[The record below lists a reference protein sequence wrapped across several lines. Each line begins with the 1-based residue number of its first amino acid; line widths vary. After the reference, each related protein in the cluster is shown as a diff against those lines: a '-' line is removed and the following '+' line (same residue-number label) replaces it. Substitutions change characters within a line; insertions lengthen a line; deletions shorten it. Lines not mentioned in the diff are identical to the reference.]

1 MNLWEMLG
9 SLMIASLSS
18 FGNGTVM
25 AAVLQRSF
33 VEDAGVLTNDQL
45 LFAFALARVTPGQ
58 SNLYI
63 ASIGYMMFGWAG
75 AALSMVSIILPS
87 YLMLPMLRGYQ
98 RLRTISAVPRFTRG
112 LAATA
117 VGILLATSWNL
128 SKDSLDPPVTWVVLA
143 VALSLMLFTKL
154 PTIVSLALATGFG
167 VLIVL
172 TVPAAAGSVPLT

>member
-9 SLMIASLSS
+9 SLMVASVSS

-33 VEDAGVLTNDQL
+33 VQDARVLTNDQL

-75 AALSMVSIILPS
+75 SILSMLAIALPS
-87 YLMLPMLRGYQ
+87 YLMLPMLSGYQ
-98 RLRTISAVPRFTRG
+98 RLRRISAVPRFTRG
-112 LAATA
+112 LASTA
-117 VGILLATSWNL
+117 VGILIATSWSL
-128 SKDSLDPPVTWVVLA
+128 SKDSLNPPVTWVVLG
-143 VALSLMLFTKL
+143 VALGLMVFTKL
-154 PTIVSLALATGFG
+154 PTIVSLALATAAG
-167 VLIVL
+167 VAIVV
-172 TVPAAAGSVPLT
+172 TVPAAAGSALL